1 MRIVILNHYAGS
13 PEHGMEYRPYYMAR
27 QWRKAG
33 HEVTIVAASESH
45 LRSRRAGVSG
55 ALTEEIIDGIR
66 YVWLKTPKYDGNGAR
81 RALNM
86 AAYVAQCIRHAS
98 AILRGERVDFVVA
111 SSTYPLDILAA
122 RRLASLS
129 GAKVVF
135 EVHDL
140 WPLTPMELGG
150 LRSAHPF
157 IMVMQAAE
165 NLAYRSADMVIS
177 LLPNT
182 LGHMV
187 DHGLDR
193 DKFLYVPNGVDLE
206 AWEESRAPLPPEHAA
221 QFEAL
226 RKKGHLI
233 VGYAGSHGLANSLET
248 VIEAAKLLR
257 GRPVTFVL
265 VGQGPD
271 RDRLIS
277 DASSAGLDNVKFLAA
292 VPRAAVPQLL
302 AQFDVGYLGWRRQP
316 LYRFGISPNKLID
329 YMMAGLPVVHS
340 VDAANDPVAE
350 TSCGFSVAPED
361 PDALAHA
368 VNQMMELSQE
378 ERAAMGDRGRQYIL
392 ANQTYE
398 VLSERFLDGLRAVT
412 SRR

>member
-1 MRIVILNHYAGS
+1 MRIVLLNHYAGS

-45 LRSRRAGVSG
+45 LRSRRVDVNV
-55 ALTEEIIDGIR
+55 ALTEQIIDGIR
-66 YVWLKTPKYDGNGAR
+66 YIWLKTPKYDGNGAR

-86 AAYVAQCIRHAS
+86 AAYVAQCIRHAR

-150 LRSAHPF
+150 LRSTHPF
-157 IMVMQAAE
+157 IVVMQAAE
-165 NLAYRSADMVIS
+165 NLAYRSADKVIS

-206 AWEESRAPLPPEHAA
+206 AWQESRAPLPAEHAQA
-221 QFEAL
+221 FQLL
-226 RKKGHLI
+226 RQKGHLI
-233 VGYAGSHGLANSLET
+233 IGYAGSHGLSNSLET
-248 VIEAAKLLR
+248 VIEAASLLR
-257 GRPVTFVL
+257 DRPVTFVL

-271 RDRLIS
+271 RDRLIEE
-277 DASSAGLDNVKFLAA
+277 ANTAGLDNVKFLPS

-302 AQFDVGYLGWRRQP
+302 AHFDAGYLGWRRQP

-329 YMMAGLPVVHS
+329 YMMAGLPVLHS

-350 TSCGFSVAPED
+350 ADCGFSIAPED
-361 PDALAHA
+361 PETLARA
-368 VNQMMELSQE
+368 VNQMMELSKE
-378 ERAAMGDRGRQYIL
+378 ERIAMGERGRQYIL

-398 VLSERFLDGLRAVT
+398 VLAERFLDGLRAVN